1 MMDYSSKEIREI
13 KAAYRAAKVA
23 VDNAYSTAMA
33 AEDVMDAVIGNEHV
47 YEGAYLSAEAEGD
60 EASMESLSE
69 HFAEKYM
76 YYDTRTLMRA
86 YTAAWDAVEIAV
98 VAYNAA
104 KVAHDAIRRY

>member
-1 MMDYSSKEIREI
+1 MMDYSSREIREI

-23 VDNAYSTAMA
+23 VDNAYSTALA
-33 AEDVMDAVIGNEHV
+33 ADDAMDAVIGNEHA

-76 YYDTRTLMRA
+76 YYDTRTMLSA
-86 YTAAWDAVEIAV
+86 QKAAWNAVEIAV

-104 KVAHDAIRRY
+104 KVAYDAIRR